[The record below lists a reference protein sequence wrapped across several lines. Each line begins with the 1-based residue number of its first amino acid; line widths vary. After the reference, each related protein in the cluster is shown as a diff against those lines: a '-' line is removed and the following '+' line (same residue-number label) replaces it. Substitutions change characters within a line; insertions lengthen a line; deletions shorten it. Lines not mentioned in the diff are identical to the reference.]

1 MISWLLSV
9 FYNIFNFFTIRYN
22 LKLFQITPKM
32 VRKNARADE
41 TMCELHLHPGP
52 HLRGCVD
59 AQQGVVDGITFCP
72 RGPTFQS

>member
-1 MISWLLSV
+1 
-9 FYNIFNFFTIRYN
+9 
-22 LKLFQITPKM
+22 M